1 MQNQGGR
8 KVMTF
13 LVLVQ
18 HSAGELNNALVL
30 KGSWF
35 ILACHAG
42 GSSDNI
48 AGSIA
53 NGLELR
59 KQK

>member
-1 MQNQGGR
+1 MR